1 MLHACNVVLIHVSI
15 ALFIE
20 ERELVIH
27 YIYMYVCRHSLFL
40 YNHVVVRWDSTST
53 RNNSTHLTLDI

>member
-20 ERELVIH
+20 ERELV
-27 YIYMYVCRHSLFL
+27 
-40 YNHVVVRWDSTST
+40 
-53 RNNSTHLTLDI
+53 THNICM